1 MSSLITKIKATDSA
15 RRIPAFPAAFH
26 LLQLEVGQGLAMLGR
41 SKFPYGTI
49 GTNLELEDKT
59 MEIRIQN
66 PEKIQ
71 DSPQNDDLSKLGTP
85 RAPKTWVSDVFLHGD
100 DQFWV
105 ILRCPLKE

>member
-1 MSSLITKIKATDSA
+1 
-15 RRIPAFPAAFH
+15 
-26 LLQLEVGQGLAMLGR
+26 
-41 SKFPYGTI
+41 
-49 GTNLELEDKT
+49 